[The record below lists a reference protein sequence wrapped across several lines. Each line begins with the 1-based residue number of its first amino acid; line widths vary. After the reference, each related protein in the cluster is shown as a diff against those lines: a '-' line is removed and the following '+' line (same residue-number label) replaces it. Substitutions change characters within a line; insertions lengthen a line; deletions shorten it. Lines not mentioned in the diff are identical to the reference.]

1 MENDLAHIISDSLI
15 RINACSQNVIN
26 SQSVVLDCSTSKIME
41 YRTSEACQR
50 AIQSNDPN
58 MNAICNPCSITN
70 AQQDIQSRIEMQC
83 GADVQSDIRKN
94 VRRYFNVNPPSVD
107 ASANRNIADV
117 INEIIARVSDNDFI
131 AQVNQSV
138 LHYQNITV
146 DSAER
151 SINNV
156 YQSQVTDT
164 VLQAL
169 LSMNLTNKKQ
179 ETNEIV
185 PSRLLDIPN
194 VEQKVPKDPKD
205 EKAANEMKTTFLVYF
220 IIFIFLVFIIYISS
234 NNIRKKK
241 YV

>member
-1 MENDLAHIISDSLI
+1 
-15 RINACSQNVIN
+15 
-26 SQSVVLDCSTSKIME
+26 ME
-41 YRTSEACQR
+41 YRMSEACQR

-58 MNAICNPCSITN
+58 INAICNPCSITN

-94 VRRYFNVNPPSVD
+94 VRRYFNVNPPSID

-146 DSAER
+146 NDANLAER
-151 SINNV
+151 TINNV

-169 LSMNLTNKKQ
+169 LSMNLTNKRQ

-185 PSRLLDIPN
+185 PTRIPDVISHAEM
-194 VEQKVPKDPKD
+194 VEAA
-205 EKAANEMKTTFLVYF
+205 KAAKAAKDAKDAKDASEMKTTFLVYF
-220 IIFIFLVFIIYISS
+220 IIFIFLIFIIYISS